1 MSEVR
6 IFSEIEP
13 IIAFPEFN
21 FYELYYSTFEKT
33 ELGRIKKLLPLCE
46 MADSFR
52 LKTLNGNPYGNLR
65 YYDVFFF
72 RIVSEIVIVLLF
84 ASAIK
89 GG

>member
-1 MSEVR
+1 
-6 IFSEIEP
+6 
-13 IIAFPEFN
+13 
-21 FYELYYSTFEKT
+21 
-33 ELGRIKKLLPLCE
+33 
-46 MADSFR
+46 MADSLR
-52 LKTLNGNPYGNLR
+52 LKTLNGNPYDNLQ